1 MHLSEGIVTA
11 TVLAGGT
18 TAAAAGLVV
27 GLKQLKPERIPR
39 VAVLSSAFFVASLIH
54 IPMGPVSVHLVLNG
68 INGLVLG
75 WAAFPSI
82 FVALTFQM
90 LLFQFGGITVLGLN
104 TLIMA
109 FPAVIVQMGFGRIVR
124 GRSNNLALVGGFL
137 AGSLSVLMGGRISE
151 ELFLNTMT
159 TGAGS
164 DFERA
169 TSIARKMVCE
179 WGMSALG
186 PLSYGKKDDLI
197 FLGRDMMSH
206 SEYSEETA
214 KKIDD
219 EVAKIIDRAYENS
232 KQIIS
237 NNRDKLEKIAQLLL
251 EKESL
256 SSDDIAKIVGKINKN
271 KNMGKKVST
280 TKQGAGKAKV

>member
-137 AGSLSVLMGGRISE
+137 AGSLSVLMGGLLIAFF
-151 ELFLNTMT
+151 LFMSGEQFLETATVALAAHIPVMFIEGFFTLVCVGFLRKVKPEMLNVNWY
-159 TGAGS
+159 
-164 DFERA
+164 FN
-169 TSIARKMVCE
+169 
-179 WGMSALG
+179 
-186 PLSYGKKDDLI
+186 GKKTVES
-197 FLGRDMMSH
+197 G
-206 SEYSEETA
+206 
-214 KKIDD
+214 
-219 EVAKIIDRAYENS
+219 
-232 KQIIS
+232 
-237 NNRDKLEKIAQLLL
+237 
-251 EKESL
+251 KEL
-256 SSDDIAKIVGKINKN
+256 
-271 KNMGKKVST
+271 
-280 TKQGAGKAKV
+280 